1 MKRINAL
8 QLRRSV
14 GKVVSA
20 LQKTGEP
27 ILLEKGRRP
36 VAAIIS
42 LRDYRE
48 RFVEKATA
56 EELDRV
62 LVSIDRLARRS
73 ADPTSAVDILRE
85 MRGGDHQTKGTRRY
99 RTRF

>member
-8 QLRRSV
+8 QLRQSL
-14 GKVVSA
+14 GKLVST

-27 ILLEKGRRP
+27 ILLEKGRKP

-48 RFVEKATA
+48 RFVEKAA
-56 EELDRV
+56 SEERDRV
-62 LVSIDRLARRS
+62 LETIDALARRS
-73 ADPTSAVDILRE
+73 ADETPAVDLLRE
-85 MRGGDHQTKGTRRY
+85 MRGDG
-99 RTRF
+99 